1 MGLCTCCRIPVTAV
15 IPHGHHQSMRALT
28 APTHNAAPNPPSKI
42 RRQRMRDTSASAAS
56 ESPPQYTPHP
66 HPYRRSESTSTHSFR
81 ASSADQQNTIC
92 AVCLSRP
99 HPEMA
104 ECRKDKLSDGDP
116 AYSTR
121 SKLGH
126 LVDLQGKS
134 LCLDFQLRKGC
145 SSTRHGTRHR
155 CSGCGSEQ
163 HGATNCP
170 RRPSN

>member
-1 MGLCTCCRIPVTAV
+1 
-15 IPHGHHQSMRALT
+15 MRALA
-28 APTHNAAPNPPSKI
+28 APAHNAAPNPPSKAK
-42 RRQRMRDTSASAAS
+42 RHQRTRDTSASD
-56 ESPPQYTPHP
+56 SPPQYTPHP
-66 HPYRRSESTSTHSFR
+66 HPYRRTESTSTHSFR
-81 ASSADQQNTIC
+81 TSSPDQQNTIC

-99 HPEMA
+99 HQDMA

-116 AYSTR
+116 AYSSR

-134 LCLDFQLRKGC
+134 LCLDFQLWKGC
-145 SSTRHGTRHR
+145 SSTCHAMRHR

-170 RRPSN
+170 RRSSN